1 VARTELQRA
10 VSLDPG
16 YAAAHLWLAQAIAWD
31 GAWSEQEWRE
41 NAARALADSA
51 RLSPRERALAGAL
64 VSLGEERYPEACRLY
79 EGLIA
84 RDSSDFAAWFGVGEC
99 HRRDQAVLPDPSSPS
114 GWRFRSSYHRAVQ
127 AYSRALRAVPSSHLA
142 FRGAGFARLTE
153 LLGTQ
158 EGMLR
163 AGQARSGSGWM
174 RFASYPSLAADTLAF
189 IPWTM
194 EDVARVRKETVPPT
208 RRAAVARNRQVLR
221 GILVDWARAFPQSPD
236 AHEALSRGLEG
247 VGEIREVAEGEPS
260 AFSELA
266 RARTLTRDP
275 DALLRMSIAQVRL
288 YVRVG
293 EFARARAL
301 ADSTLR
307 QWRTPG
313 PDDALALA
321 PLAVLTGRVE
331 QARVLSRASAAGSQ
345 FTTAR
350 GQPVQVPLALA
361 QAYADALLYAGL
373 GLEPEAGEAE
383 SAVVRLAEAWIEP
396 EVRPLVHAAL
406 LNGPRR
412 LSFRGNEARVRRL
425 PLQGSD
431 FVVEIQQSLAAGDT
445 AGARVL
451 LAGLLERRGAR
462 QPGDLTT
469 DFAFSEAELHLA
481 LGDTARALE
490 ELDRS
495 LLALEAVPLTVLG
508 RVEETAGLLRA
519 MRLRAELAAARGDT
533 RTAARWRGALA
544 TLWAG
549 GDPRLRRTVR

>member
-1 VARTELQRA
+1 
-10 VSLDPG
+10 
-16 YAAAHLWLAQAIAWD
+16 
-31 GAWSEQEWRE
+31 
-41 NAARALADSA
+41 
-51 RLSPRERALAGAL
+51 
-64 VSLGEERYPEACRLY
+64 
-79 EGLIA
+79 
-84 RDSSDFAAWFGVGEC
+84 
-99 HRRDQAVLPDPSSPS
+99 
-114 GWRFRSSYHRAVQ
+114 
-127 AYSRALRAVPSSHLA
+127 
-142 FRGAGFARLTE
+142 
-153 LLGTQ
+153 
-158 EGMLR
+158 
-163 AGQARSGSGWM
+163 
-174 RFASYPSLAADTLAF
+174 
-189 IPWTM
+189 
-194 EDVARVRKETVPPT
+194 VARVRKETVPST

-221 GILVDWARAFPQSPD
+221 GILVDWARAFPESPD
-236 AHEALSRGLEG
+236 AHEALSRGLEV
-247 VGEIREVAEGEPS
+247 VGEIREVAEGQPS

-266 RARTLTRDP
+266 RARALASDP
-275 DALLRMSIAQVRL
+275 AARLRMSIAQVRL

-293 EFARARAL
+293 DFARARGL

-313 PDDALALA
+313 PYDAQALA

-331 QARVLSRASAAGSQ
+331 QARVLSRASAAGAQ

-350 GQPVQVPLALA
+350 GQMVQVPLPLA

-396 EVRPLVHAAL
+396 DVRPLVHSAL

-412 LSFRGNEARVRRL
+412 LSFRGNEARARRL
-425 PLQGSD
+425 PLQVPD
-431 FVVEIQQSLAAGDT
+431 FVVEIQQRLAAGDT

-533 RTAARWRGALA
+533 RTAERWRGALA